1 MDNSHKTLK
10 QNLRDRVESSTGELV
25 ALCYQCGKCAAGCPL
40 IDEMDIA
47 PNQVL
52 RMLQL
57 GLPDLEE
64 KILRSES
71 IWLCLSCETCVSRCP
86 KDVDL
91 PVIMDYLRSESKQK
105 GMVNPKAKDILSF
118 HKAFLDSIK
127 YLGKLSEVA
136 LIADYKMR
144 SFHLIQ
150 DVMLAPSMMLKGK
163 LKIIPSMLKNQEAIK
178 KIFERTIEEE
188 NK

>member
-10 QNLRDRVESSTGELV
+10 QNLKDRVESFTGESV

-57 GLPDLEE
+57 GLPNLEE
-64 KILRSES
+64 KVLKSES

-86 KDVDL
+86 KDVDI
-91 PVIMDYLRSESKQK
+91 PVIMDYLRSESREKN
-105 GMVNPKAKDILSF
+105 MVNPKAKDILSF

-127 YLGKLSEVA
+127 YFGKLSEVG

-144 SFHLIQ
+144 TFHLIQ
-150 DVMLAPSMMLKGK
+150 DVILAPKMFVRGK
-163 LKIIPSMLKNQEAIK
+163 LKLVPSMLKNQDAIK
-178 KIFERTIEEE
+178 RIFERTIEEK